1 MFHITK
7 HNAHKNYLVPTY
19 FFIKSDMRNFI
30 KGYSRWCTKT
40 LVEANATITKNK
52 KIGGQV
58 QDAMRCI
65 SCVTSVMMS
74 YYSIILTMSIDSV
87 KRKVIIST
95 TGKRNCL
102 GGELPNQTEYIDKRQ
117 QKYKYV
123 TSPVQL
129 VIIWMHLM
137 PYILANS
144 YLLQPSRT

>member
-7 HNAHKNYLVPTY
+7 HTFHLKKRTYKIVDKIISGILLKVIVTDVQKNAIYNN
-19 FFIKSDMRNFI
+19 KS
-30 KGYSRWCTKT
+30 
-40 LVEANATITKNK
+40 K

-65 SCVTSVMMS
+65 SCVTSVMMMS
-74 YYSIILTMSIDSV
+74 YYCIILMMSIDSV

-95 TGKRNCL
+95 TGKRNCW
-102 GGELPNQTEYIDKRQ
+102 EVNYQIKQSIRKRQ

-129 VIIWMHLM
+129 VIYEYHAM
-137 PYILANS
+137 PYFAANS
-144 YLLQPSRT
+144 YLL